1 MISKAIKAGSFYHTC
16 RYVMQK
22 PGAELLIAEGVRG
35 YDYKL
40 MADDFEIQQQ
50 LRPGKRKACFHAILS
65 FYPGEN
71 PQDGRVKEIAARYLK
86 ELGVT
91 GTQYAIVKHTDRSHL
106 HLHLIANMV
115 NNEGKSITD
124 SWLGLRGKKISQQLT
139 EEYQL
144 IPANRKNLK
153 LTHLEALNEKETEK
167 YRVYMAIS
175 ENLPKVKTIEELETK
190 LQKQGIEIQYKYL
203 GQTNQKQGISFSKG
217 VYCFKGS
224 QVDRQFSYNNLQKA
238 MQLQR
243 QNLSQGQE
251 QNQQVQSIK
260 DHYPSQNLAK
270 ETGKIIHNLLK
281 PEQGSEGAPY
291 GLIEEIKRRK
301 KKKKQQQRIH

>member
-35 YDYKL
+35 HDYKL
-40 MADDFEIQQQ
+40 MAHDFETQQR

-71 PQDGRVKEIAARYLK
+71 LSDGRVKEIAARYLK

-91 GTQYAIVKHTDRSHL
+91 GTQYAVVKHTDRSHL

-115 NNEGKSITD
+115 NNEGMSITD
-124 SWLGLRGKKISQQLT
+124 SWLGLRGKKLSQQLT

-153 LTHLEALNEKETEK
+153 LTHLEALNEKEAEK

-175 ENLPKVKTIEELETK
+175 ENLPKVKTLDELEAK

-203 GQTNQKQGISFSKG
+203 GHTNEKQGISFKKG
-217 VYCFKGS
+217 AFCFKGS
-224 QVDRQFSYNNLQKA
+224 QVDRQFSYNNLQKTL
-238 MQLQR
+238 QLQR
-243 QNLSQGQE
+243 QELSQSHK
-251 QNQQVQSIK
+251 QNE
-260 DHYPSQNLAK
+260 PSQGTQDNFQHQHLIK
-270 ETGKIIHNLLK
+270 ETGKIIHNLFK
-281 PEQGSEGAPY
+281 PEEGNEGATY
-291 GLIEEIKRRK
+291 GISEEIKRRK
-301 KKKKQQQRIH
+301 KKKKHQQRIR